1 MAKIEPKWLFFGM
14 TVKVV
19 TLKLRYFEAIRG
31 QGYFAGAGFVLWL
44 FEFFILVHTKVCH
57 LGLVLLKIVPL
68 IIKKLKM
75 SDEDELKRTLCPNI
89 FLVIEI

>member
-1 MAKIEPKWLFFGM
+1 MLVLFIAVRTFSLM
-14 TVKVV
+14 V
-19 TLKLRYFEAIRG
+19 R
-31 QGYFAGAGFVLWL
+31 
-44 FEFFILVHTKVCH
+44 TKVCH

-68 IIKKLKM
+68 IIRKLKM